1 MTQCDPQFPRPAPK
15 AGANL
20 GWTALNLL
28 AATVRLSWKAGRMG
42 AISKALRGEGR
53 HGQLTAHVCPG
64 PAEALGEC
72 APVAHC
78 AAFAEKRKPNE

>member
-1 MTQCDPQFPRPAPK
+1 MTQCDTHAPERAPGRAAE
-15 AGANL
+15 AGASL

-53 HGQLTAHVCPG
+53 HG
-64 PAEALGEC
+64 
-72 APVAHC
+72 
-78 AAFAEKRKPNE
+78 